1 MRYSFL
7 ILNGFMMNAQPV
19 HPQFV
24 QTIHAGLRYW
34 QTQMEDNSDEA
45 IRRLDADRHNLYRIV
60 QFGQWLPEMWRDTA
74 VIALQAFYL
83 VERKG
88 YWPEW
93 IPILEQAV
101 AHWVQDD
108 LPLKGQLLNRLGY
121 LYQIS
126 RQLSQAVATHAQAEQ
141 IARQLQDA
149 RLLNHVF
156 FNLCADYRHLRQYE
170 KAEKYG
176 LLALA
181 GFEQQN
187 AEDKWKAITLNELG
201 MIAHFQRDLLL
212 ARQRLERAAALHRQ
226 NGQPTDLLR
235 TLNNLMGVART
246 EKNYDLAL
254 AYYQEASLYFDKIS
268 SEFDRTVFETA
279 IGGTLF
285 ELGRYSEAE
294 AAFRRANSPYLQR
307 SSHIYYRALVW
318 QCLGITLF
326 KQNRLEEA
334 EGCLRESAD
343 LWSVAND
350 NLMLAN
356 TLGTLGELHEAKNQP
371 GLANTYLDRALE
383 HLDRY
388 PDDATAVRLRAEY
401 LALKDSLNKK

>member
-1 MRYSFL
+1 
-7 ILNGFMMNAQPV
+7 MMNIQSV

-24 QTIHAGLRYW
+24 QSIQAGLRYW

-45 IRRLDADRHNLYRIV
+45 IRRLDAECNNLYRLV
-60 QFGQWLPEMWRDTA
+60 QFGQRLPEMWRDTA
-74 VIALQAFYL
+74 VVALQAFYL
-83 VERKG
+83 VERRG

-101 AHWVQDD
+101 AHWAQDD

-126 RQLSQAVATHAQAEQ
+126 RQLSQAVSRHAQAEQ
-141 IARQLQDA
+141 IARQLQDTH
-149 RLLNHVF
+149 LLNHVL
-156 FNLCADYRHLRQYE
+156 FNLCADYRNLRQYE

-201 MIAHFQRDLLL
+201 MIAHFRGDLPL
-212 ARQRLERAAALHRQ
+212 ARQRLETAAALHRR

-235 TLNNLMGVART
+235 TLNNLIAVSRT

-254 AYYQEASLYFDKIS
+254 AYYQEATRYFDKIS
-268 SEFDRTVFETA
+268 SEFDKTVFETA
-279 IGGTLF
+279 LGGTLF

-294 AAFRRANSPYLQR
+294 AAFRRANSAYLQR

-318 QCLGITLF
+318 QCLGKTLLE
-326 KQNRLEEA
+326 QNRLEEA
-334 EGCLRESAD
+334 EGCLQESAD
-343 LWSVAND
+343 LWSVAD
-350 NLMLAN
+350 DGLMTAN
-356 TLGTLGELHEAKNQP
+356 TLGALGELYEAKNQP
-371 GLANTYLDRALE
+371 ELATTYLDRALQ
-383 HLDRY
+383 HLDSY
-388 PDDATAVRLRAEY
+388 PDDATAVRLKAEF
-401 LALKDSLNKK
+401 LALKNSLNNK